1 MLLGGMLMVKTGVSD
16 RQQVHGWAVK
26 QAFGFYIKHAYCG

>member
-16 RQQVHGWAVK
+16 RQQALALSHEEPSSNCAVSTER
-26 QAFGFYIKHAYCG
+26 A